1 MLGFRFWLL
10 GFRHRNAKLRFW
22 NADVGFGIKYCAC
35 WILGSWIRFG
45 IVGLR
50 RWGCGV
56 WIWDV
61 GMSDLEFVVSEF
73 ELRSLNL
80 GCPELF
86 IRNADFTSLIS
97 DLESLDVDSRIW
109 GFGAPGN
116 SCNTAA
122 FLPTQIAKALGLF

>member
-1 MLGFRFWLL
+1 MDQIW
-10 GFRHRNAKLRFW
+10 
-22 NADVGFGIKYCAC
+22 DC
-35 WILGSWIRFG
+35 WG
-45 IVGLR
+45 

-86 IRNADFTSLIS
+86 IRNTDFESLIS
-97 DLESLDVDSRIW
+97 DLESLDFDSRIW
-109 GFGAPGN
+109 GFGAPGD
-116 SCNTAA
+116 SCSTAA
-122 FLPTQIAKALGLF
+122 FLPTLIVKALGKF